1 MPNSR
6 WTPIATKSRTRQGAQ
21 WRPTPDALISIEQA
35 RNGVDRGT
43 HAMCHRNVDDET
55 VELLVTRLKQ
65 PGRRA

>member
-1 MPNSR
+1 MTH
-6 WTPIATKSRTRQGAQ
+6 WTAIATKSRTRQGAQ

-35 RNGVDRGT
+35 RNGVDLGT
-43 HAMCHRNVDDET
+43 HEMCHRNVDDET